1 MEKNIY
7 GVFDSNPELL
17 AAIQDLQ
24 AKGVTG
30 SQMTVAADI
39 KNDVQLGNEHTD
51 ILIIANQDK
60 EDTLFLKI
68 FHYFTDEGSGDL
80 RSFFTKYGYS
90 FAETKAM
97 LKEVGA
103 KKFILLIDEEV
114 SIEELK
120 AGAGKV
126 VPMKK

>member
-1 MEKNIY
+1 MEKNVY

>member
-1 MEKNIY
+1 MEKNVF

-17 AAIQDLQ
+17 AAIQDLK
-24 AKGVTG
+24 AKGVPGTH
-30 SQMTVAADI
+30 MTVAADI

-90 FAETKAM
+90 FADTKTM
-97 LKEVGA
+97 LKEVSA
-103 KKFILLIDEEV
+103 KKFILLLDEEV
-114 SIEELK
+114 SIEELTADK
-120 AGAGKV
+120 EVSKS
-126 VPMKK
+126 KK

>member
-1 MEKNIY
+1 MEKNVY

-17 AAIQDLQ
+17 AAIQDLK
-24 AKGVTG
+24 AKGVSGT
-30 SQMTVAADI
+30 QMTVAADI

-60 EDTLFLKI
+60 EDTLFLRI

-97 LKEVGA
+97 LQEVSA
-103 KKFILLIDEEV
+103 KKFIL
-114 SIEELK
+114 
-120 AGAGKV
+120 AAR
-126 VPMKK
+126 

>member
-1 MEKNIY
+1 MEKNVY

-17 AAIQDLQ
+17 AAIQELQ

-30 SQMTVAADI
+30 PQMTVAADI

-60 EDTLFLKI
+60 DTFFLRI

-90 FAETKAM
+90 VTETKAM
-97 LKEVGA
+97 LEDVSA
-103 KKFILLIDEEV
+103 KKFILLLDEEV
-114 SIEELK
+114 SIDELK
-120 AGAGKV
+120 SGFDKV
-126 VPMKK
+126 VPK

>member
-97 LKEVGA
+97 LEEVSA

-114 SIEELK
+114 SIEKLK
-120 AGAGKV
+120 AGAAKV

>member
-120 AGAGKV
+120 ASAGKV

>member
-1 MEKNIY
+1 MEKNVY

-17 AAIQDLQ
+17 AAIQDLK
-24 AKGVTG
+24 AKGVSGT
-30 SQMTVAADI
+30 QMTVAADI
-39 KNDVQLGNEHTD
+39 KKDVQLGNEHTD

-60 EDTLFLKI
+60 EDTLFLRI

-97 LKEVGA
+97 LQEVSA
-103 KKFILLIDEEV
+103 KKLFLLIDEEV
-114 SIEELK
+114 SVEELK
-120 AGAGKV
+120 AGEAKS
-126 VPMKK
+126 KNNSL

>member
-80 RSFFTKYGYS
+80 RSFFTKYGYT

>member
-1 MEKNIY
+1 MEKNVY

-17 AAIQDLQ
+17 AAIQDLK

-30 SQMTVAADI
+30 NQMTVAADI

-60 EDTLFLKI
+60 EDTFFLRI

-90 FAETKAM
+90 FAETKTM
-97 LKEVGA
+97 LEEVSG
-103 KKFILLIDEEV
+103 KKFILLLDEEV

-120 AGAGKV
+120 AGKAKS
-126 VPMKK
+126 KK

>member
-1 MEKNIY
+1 MEKNVY

-17 AAIQDLQ
+17 AAIQELQ

-30 SQMTVAADI
+30 PQMTVAANI

-60 EDTLFLKI
+60 EDTLFLRI

-90 FAETKAM
+90 YDETKAM
-97 LKEVGA
+97 LEEVSA
-103 KKFILLIDEEV
+103 KKFLLLLDEEV
-114 SIEELK
+114 SIDELK
-120 AGAGKV
+120 SGFDKV
-126 VPMKK
+126 VPK

>member
-1 MEKNIY
+1 MEKNVY

-39 KNDVQLGNEHTD
+39 KNDMQLGNEHTD

-126 VPMKK
+126 IPMKK

>member
-1 MEKNIY
+1 MEKNVY

-17 AAIQDLQ
+17 AAISDLK

-30 SQMTVAADI
+30 TQMTVAADI
-39 KNDVQLGNEHTD
+39 KNYVQLGNEHTD

-60 EDTLFLKI
+60 EDTLFFKI

-97 LKEVGA
+97 LEEVKA
-103 KKFILLIDEEV
+103 RKFILLLDEEV

-120 AGAGKV
+120 AGEARL
-126 VPMKK
+126 KK